1 MSNQCILTGVL
12 PLQKGVTKEQV
23 EQALLLA
30 IDQGGA
36 DLSKSDI
43 QGLMSADKWADEH
56 LSVSPGQVDIAVNFR
71 GRAGYRQKE
80 PEVIAK
86 AFDSLVEDHGWLTSA
101 DLETASVGLDAMM
114 FYPIGPTPEAKRT
127 AQMLYGF
134 SLAQPFLESAGLHR
148 EAMDFLKSSA
158 LNQISSAEPM
168 MQVSLD
174 GGVTFLPAREGVRVI
189 VQGQESEEGPVDL
202 HFNLTQEGVVT
213 DLWAGDAHV
222 GTDAVPYDDTVSRL
236 YDDSDDV
243 EPQQNTQA
251 ESRGVRL
258 T

>member
-12 PLQKGVTKEQV
+12 RLQKGVTKEHV

-56 LSVSPGQVDIAVNFR
+56 LSVSPGQVDIAV
-71 GRAGYRQKE
+71 
-80 PEVIAK
+80 EVRSYSREADAIAK
-86 AFDSLVEDHGWLTSA
+86 AFDMLVEAPCWLTA
-101 DLETASVGLDAMM
+101 TELEYDKVRI
-114 FYPIGPTPEAKRT
+114 YPIGPTPEAKRK
-127 AQMLYGF
+127 AQIRYGL
-134 SLAQPFLESAGLHR
+134 SLAQPFLESAGLDQK
-148 EAMDFLKSSA
+148 ALDFLKTSA
-158 LNQISSAEPM
+158 LKQISGAEAI

-174 GGVTFLPAREGVRVI
+174 GGETFLPAREGVRVI
-189 VQGQESEEGPVDL
+189 VQGQESESGPVDV
-202 HFNLTQEGVVT
+202 HFNLTHEGVVT

-222 GTDAVPYDDTVSRL
+222 STEAVPYDETVSRL

-243 EPQQNTQA
+243 EPQQNVQA
-251 ESRGVRL
+251 ESRGVRP